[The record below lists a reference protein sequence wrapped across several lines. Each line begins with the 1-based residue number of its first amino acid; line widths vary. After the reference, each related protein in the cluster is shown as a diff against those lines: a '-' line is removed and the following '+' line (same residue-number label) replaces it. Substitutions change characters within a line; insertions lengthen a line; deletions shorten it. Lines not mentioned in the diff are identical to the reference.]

1 MRLKQNVM
9 GLLLTAFIAS
19 ALAQDNSARGNS
31 VTGRVETVFV
41 RESRNLFIE
50 KKLIRQSAQKE
61 LWAEVRVESPASNE
75 YVTEL
80 ARLPENL
87 LVERGDLVE
96 TLMADS
102 TLSGLSQFSS
112 PGLYAISGGLA
123 PLPDVNRVTMLVARR
138 DTLRA
143 MLFGIYNPRP
153 SRGLYTEAQACTG
166 PGSTALAYFAAEPVP
181 AIAR

>member
-1 MRLKQNVM
+1 MRLEQNVM

-19 ALAQDNSARGNS
+19 ALAQENSVNS
-31 VTGRVETVFV
+31 NAVTGRVETVFV
-41 RESRNLFIE
+41 RESRNFFIE

-102 TLSGLSQFSS
+102 TLSGLSQFTS

-123 PLPDVNRVTMLVARR
+123 PLPEVNRVTMLVARR

-143 MLFGIYNPRP
+143 MLFGLYNPQPR
-153 SRGLYTEAQACTG
+153 RGIYMQAQACTG
-166 PGSTALAYFAAEPVP
+166 QESTALAHFGAESFS
-181 AIAR
+181 AIAK

>member
-1 MRLKQNVM
+1 MKLAQNVM
-9 GLLLTAFIAS
+9 KLFLATFTAS
-19 ALAQDNSARGNS
+19 ALAQGISANGNS

-50 KKLIRQSAQKE
+50 KKLLRPAAQKE
-61 LWAEVRVESPASNE
+61 LWAEVRIASPARHE
-75 YVTEL
+75 YVNEL

-96 TLMADS
+96 TLIADS
-102 TLSGLSQFSS
+102 TLSGASQFAS
-112 PGLYAISGGLA
+112 PGLYAFSGGVA
-123 PLPDVNRVTMLVARR
+123 PLPEVNRVTMLVAKR

-143 MLFGIYNPRP
+143 MLFGLYNPPP

-166 PGSTALAYFAAEPVP
+166 PGSTALAYFTAEPVP